1 MEYKFKGNPGTGNT
15 FQDTRMEQVANYN
28 PNALQ
33 VTNNFQ
39 APVTRHRLTKWYE
52 RLEEEAR
59 NNVRIQRKLGDL
71 RRYHTRLP
79 KTIGLE
85 AKLQDAGFGRTEI
98 TSALRSKQAFSKKS
112 MRYQYFESAQRIDDY
127 LFAKVCHL
135 FDIYVMPLIREGKP
149 LDIIRRAAYEQVVGP
164 VVEEVNTHSGED
176 SCLTYNVDDIYGML
190 YYLTGKCHINW
201 ADYDLHPRL

>member
-59 NNVRIQRKLGDL
+59 NNVRIQRKLSDL
-71 RRYHTRLP
+71 RRYHQRPSGWRPSCRML
-79 KTIGLE
+79 
-85 AKLQDAGFGRTEI
+85 ASDA
-98 TSALRSKQAFSKKS
+98 
-112 MRYQYFESAQRIDDY
+112 
-127 LFAKVCHL
+127 
-135 FDIYVMPLIREGKP
+135 
-149 LDIIRRAAYEQVVGP
+149 
-164 VVEEVNTHSGED
+164 
-176 SCLTYNVDDIYGML
+176 
-190 YYLTGKCHINW
+190 
-201 ADYDLHPRL
+201 PR